1 MYDVIIQIDQKSVDA
16 TAQAATDRLEAAL
29 VRGVERLL
37 TIAEEAQATSY
48 TASSN
53 PDRLNYERTF
63 TLQSAS
69 ETEMLSTRLPEISG
83 EWRINEGVA
92 SYGRY
97 VLGKRSEQ
105 APIHRDRWKSEE
117 EVEAIVE
124 SKQNDVINEELNRA
138 KIQV

>member
-1 MYDVIIQIDQKSVDA
+1 MYDVAISIDQKSVEA
-16 TAQAATDRLEAAL
+16 VARAATDRLEAAL

-48 TASSN
+48 TASGN
-53 PDRLNYERTF
+53 PDRLAYERTF
-63 TLQSAS
+63 RLKSAS
-69 ETEMLSTRLPEISG
+69 ETEMLSTHLPEISG
-83 EWRINEGVA
+83 EWRINEGIA

-105 APIHRDRWKSEE
+105 APIHRDRWLSEE
-117 EVEAIVE
+117 DVEAIVE
-124 SKQNDVINEELNRA
+124 SKQDEVINEEMNRA